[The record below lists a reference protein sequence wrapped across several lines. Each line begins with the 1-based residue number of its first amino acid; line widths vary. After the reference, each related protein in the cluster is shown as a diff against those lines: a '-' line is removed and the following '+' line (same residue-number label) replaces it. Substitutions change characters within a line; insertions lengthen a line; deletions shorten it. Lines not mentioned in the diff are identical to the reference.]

1 MNLQA
6 RLTSFNLI
14 NKHKDETW
22 DEGKNNELGLGHR
35 QPFDGG
41 DFSDDPKVSTNAYSG
56 RSKVSRFK
64 FQGILKMAPR
74 MALRPYGKPMV
85 HIDIGRHLVFQVAA
99 TTTMTRRSAN
109 KKGNVLVW
117 RIYYGNIHLA
127 YLILSMPYLRP
138 CKSYLCVI
146 RVKRWHETYYYFYP
160 QSSFSGVL
168 AIESLD
174 ISASWKQ
181 LGIWTAIG
189 CQRSPQPQF

>member
-6 RLTSFNLI
+6 RLTSLI

-22 DEGKNNELGLGHR
+22 DEGKNNELGLTTDNRSTADHH
-35 QPFDGG
+35 Q
-41 DFSDDPKVSTNAYSG
+41 DFSDDPKSLTNAYSG
-56 RSKVSRFK
+56 RS
-64 FQGILKMAPR
+64 
-74 MALRPYGKPMV
+74 
-85 HIDIGRHLVFQVAA
+85 
-99 TTTMTRRSAN
+99 
-109 KKGNVLVW
+109 
-117 RIYYGNIHLA
+117 
-127 YLILSMPYLRP
+127 
-138 CKSYLCVI
+138 KSYLCVI

-174 ISASWKQ
+174 ISAPWKQ